1 MLTDFQLFG
10 VLLSGPFVHGIAG
23 FRGARMA
30 GMPRVSGLLRR
41 GQQLPAAARGFS
53 FTVAGQDSAK
63 VGAGL
68 VLFFFILPIGQLW
81 SALGCPRLVSV
92 SVISVFILIGFLLN

>member
-1 MLTDFQLFG
+1 MLHQVGLE
-10 VLLSGPFVHGIAG
+10 VALSMKIVECGMWNVDHSPPGLAG
-23 FRGARMA
+23 FRGAAMA

-63 VGAGL
+63 VGARLLSGTSL
-68 VLFFFILPIGQLW
+68 LFDNWQT
-81 SALGCPRLVSV
+81 
-92 SVISVFILIGFLLN
+92 